1 MFNNNSSS
9 QRSSLQS
16 NDSRRDSTTGSSRIL
31 SPIAF
36 FHDGITIN
44 DVDLRYNITG
54 IQRRAQAIAT
64 APRRNRYDDDDND
77 EDNAKKKIFFGFVNT
92 IAVPIPTPSVPQ
104 QTQSLPKI
112 QSDTNLM
119 PNFRVNPTI
128 RYESSEFDYLYG
140 NNSQR
145 NRFSSESLP

>member
-77 EDNAKKKIFFGFVNT
+77 EDNAKKKT
-92 IAVPIPTPSVPQ
+92 VPIPTPSVPQ